1 MDLIKSIKLSTAGMR
16 VQGTRLRVISE
27 NIANADSLPEN
38 QGDTPYRRKQ
48 VSFKNILDRSLDAKR
63 VAVDTIQYDRSDFEK
78 KFDPQHPA
86 ADKVRAAAHAALRV
100 LDDHL
105 TDREIDTGTLG
116 PWIVGDRPTIADV
129 ACFPY
134 VALSGDGGVLHD
146 DYHAVRRWMASV
158 KRLPGFVVMPG
169 IYPD

>member
-63 VAVDTIQYDRSDFEK
+63 VAVDKIQYDRSDFEK

-86 ADKVRAAAHAALRV
+86 ADKDGYVLVPNVNPLVEMMDMREAQRSYEANLSVIQVSKGMLSRTIDMLR
-100 LDDHL
+100 
-105 TDREIDTGTLG
+105 E
-116 PWIVGDRPTIADV
+116 
-129 ACFPY
+129 
-134 VALSGDGGVLHD
+134 
-146 DYHAVRRWMASV
+146 
-158 KRLPGFVVMPG
+158 
-169 IYPD
+169 